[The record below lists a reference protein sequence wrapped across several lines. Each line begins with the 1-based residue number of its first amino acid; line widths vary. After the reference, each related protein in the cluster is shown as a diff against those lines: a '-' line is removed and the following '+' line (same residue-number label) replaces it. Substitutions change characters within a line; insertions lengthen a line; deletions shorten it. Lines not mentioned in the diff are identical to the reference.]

1 MPDVSQFGA
10 YRFNE
15 EIRFSEILS
24 YAAPRPYAEGRFGL
38 EVRVYEPHTN
48 ALKAIY
54 SSDQDENPIE
64 SVEFEFLESGCGSFT
79 IQTNTAPENLRIRQ
93 GDRIDIHLMHTEQ
106 PWFSGRITD
115 LPRLDTT
122 WKSFR
127 YQGRGHFDILDKF
140 IVEEEYQSCGVEVV
154 VKDLAAKYL
163 AQEDILFFSDRLMPV
178 GYRIQHVKFDRS
190 SLKDALKKL
199 ADLAHNWVFGV
210 NENRELFFSAREGR
224 PLSRYSNKASHWV
237 GYNLGSFQL
246 KEDAKDVVN
255 TVFVKIGAI
264 SEEKSNFTDFTLS
277 NLDSIAFYG
286 ERGKVIC
293 APELKTQED
302 AELWADYQLEEIAW
316 PKIKGRAKNLDLT
329 KWVQSKEDLLRA
341 EGFLR
346 VSIARGGMVAPYYE
360 PLNGYFRYKRLGATA
375 IYGTNW
381 LKRSFTCRK
390 SGPLGRIEVMAQRV
404 GAPGDL
410 VLAIKSE
417 NTTMASVDV
426 NQSNVKNWYEWVTI
440 NLDKVNLYA
449 GIDYSIEL
457 KAPSGDASNF
467 YRILYS
473 SYDAPFSGGYYESS
487 DGGSSWTEDTGKA
500 IVYRSYLVHENE
512 FILAVKK
519 VKYRVTPTGGIMAD
533 IDVGEIDRPLEDRI
547 LNLLREL
554 KAEQL
559 LQQSNV
565 AGLAT

>member
-1 MPDVSQFGA
+1 
-10 YRFNE
+10 
-15 EIRFSEILS
+15 
-24 YAAPRPYAEGRFGL
+24 
-38 EVRVYEPHTN
+38 
-48 ALKAIY
+48 
-54 SSDQDENPIE
+54 
-64 SVEFEFLESGCGSFT
+64 
-79 IQTNTAPENLRIRQ
+79 
-93 GDRIDIHLMHTEQ
+93 
-106 PWFSGRITD
+106 
-115 LPRLDTT
+115 
-122 WKSFR
+122 
-127 YQGRGHFDILDKF
+127 
-140 IVEEEYQSCGVEVV
+140 
-154 VKDLAAKYL
+154 
-163 AQEDILFFSDRLMPV
+163 
-178 GYRIQHVKFDRS
+178 
-190 SLKDALKKL
+190 
-199 ADLAHNWVFGV
+199 
-210 NENRELFFSAREGR
+210 
-224 PLSRYSNKASHWV
+224 V

-360 PLNGYFRYKRLGATA
+360 PLNGYFRYKKLGATA

-410 VLAIKSE
+410 VLAVKSE

-426 NQSNVKNWYEWVTI
+426 NQSNVKNWYEWITI

-449 GIDYSIEL
+449 GIDYSIEI